1 MEFPES
7 FKIRKRK
14 SSSSSSSSSSYLLP
28 QRHQQQNQT
37 QSTTLEIIN
46 DSTEINWPKNRI
58 QHYNHYQQQQLP
70 HQQQFAVI
78 DENERHGRTF
88 TFITDLINSFT
99 QPTCI
104 YPCTLDAYQQRRCC
118 ETVVVVPQPPPNVC
132 CQPPLVP
139 RPPPPVVIRPPIPIR
154 PPSVLPPPPPI
165 QPFPTPTFPL
175 IPTQC
180 CTTCPTYGYYGPPP
194 CIRYTI
200 PGGGPGRISLYMG

>member
-1 MEFPES
+1 MVI
-7 FKIRKRK
+7 KK
-14 SSSSSSSSSSYLLP
+14 
-28 QRHQQQNQT
+28 
-37 QSTTLEIIN
+37 
-46 DSTEINWPKNRI
+46 INWPKNRI
-58 QHYNHYQQQQLP
+58 QHYNHYQQQ
-70 HQQQFAVI
+70 HEQQPLTEQQQQQEQQQQHHYSSINPNSSTEQFAVI

-132 CQPPLVP
+132 CQPPLAP
-139 RPPPPVVIRPPIPIR
+139 RPPPTVVIRPPIPIR
-154 PPSVLPPPPPI
+154 PPSVLPPPPPL
-165 QPFPTPTFPL
+165 QPFPSPTFPL

-200 PGGGPGRISLYMG
+200 PAGGPGRVSLYMG